1 VPLAREALRQDVPPL
16 QPVAGAQAAGD
27 VAPEDPARPPRG
39 RPEGSGALPKKGLR
53 DALASAAAANP
64 GKRLSLFFQDEARI
78 GQKGRLC
85 HRWWRRGERA
95 PGRCDRRF
103 AWTDIFAA
111 VEPVSGRSFALVLP
125 EATTPAMDLFLAEF
139 GAALADDE
147 HAVVALDQAG
157 WHGAK
162 ALAVPHDITLV
173 RLPPYS
179 PRLNPVERVWLYLR
193 ERFLS
198 LRVFADEDAILDACC
213 SAWNRLAAEP
223 GRLRSLCCWPWIAKV
238 TP

>member
-1 VPLAREALRQDVPPL
+1 M
-16 QPVAGAQAAGD
+16 
-27 VAPEDPARPPRG
+27 
-39 RPEGSGALPKKGLR
+39 
-53 DALASAAAANP
+53 ANP

-85 HRWWRRGERA
+85 PRWWRRGERA

-103 AWTDIFAA
+103 ARAYIFAA

-125 EATTPAMDLFLAEF
+125 EATTPAMNLFLAAF
-139 GAALADDE
+139 GATLAEDE

-162 ALAVPHDITLV
+162 ALAVPHNITLV

-179 PRLNPVERVWLYLR
+179 PRLNPVERVWPYLR

-198 LRVFADEDAILDACC
+198 PRVVADEDAILDACC

-223 GRLRSLCCWPWIAKV
+223 GRLRCLCCRPWIATV